1 MTPVHRKVKV
11 GALVAGIVTALV
23 AVAPQ
28 LANGLPA
35 PWGALIAATL
45 PVVAAYLTPAAKQR

>member
-11 GALVAGIVTALV
+11 GALVAVVLAALVTA
-23 AVAPQ
+23 APQ

-35 PWGALIAATL
+35 PWGALIAAVI
-45 PVVAAYLTPAAKQR
+45 PVLAAYLTPEKR